1 MQQKCLVQ
9 SNLSTSGTL
18 KLMILKQNLYLRH
31 RIPESENIQALCI
44 ISKGLSNCFKKKEK
58 KKHGSPQL
66 LWFLLNPLNRPIT
79 IKI

>member
-44 ISKGLSNCFKKKEK
+44 ISKGLSNCLKKRKKETWIPSVIMVSIK
-58 KKHGSPQL
+58 
-66 LWFLLNPLNRPIT
+66 PI
-79 IKI
+79 KQ